1 MADQNELTQSYIT
14 ALGDAVA
21 EVVVFRDEVTLIV
34 PKARVVEVLTHLRD
48 EQKFEM
54 LTDETCVDYYP
65 REPRFGMIYH
75 LTSLSRSMKVR
86 VKAMLS
92 EYDATVPSAM
102 GVYRNAN
109 WLEREIYDLMGIV
122 FEGHPD
128 LRRIM
133 LPPDWQGHPLR
144 KEVPVNVEENAFSF
158 NRERIDAE
166 KPYAHE

>member
-1 MADQNELTQSYIT
+1 MADQSELTQSYIT
-14 ALGDAVA
+14 ELGDAVS

-34 PKARVVEVLTHLRD
+34 PKGRIVEVLTHLRD
-48 EQKFEM
+48 AQKFEM
-54 LTDETCVDYYP
+54 LSDETCVDYFP
-65 REPRFGMIYH
+65 REPRFGMIYQ
-75 LTSLSRSMKVR
+75 LTSLSRGMKVR

-92 EYDATVPSAM
+92 EYDAVVPSAM

-133 LPPDWQGHPLR
+133 LPPDYVGHPLR

-158 NRERIDAE
+158 NRERIDAQ

>member
-14 ALGDAVA
+14 ELGDAVS

-34 PKARVVEVLTHLRD
+34 PKARIVEVLTHLRD
-48 EQKFEM
+48 AQKFEM

-65 REPRFGMIYH
+65 REPRFGVIYH
-75 LTSLSRSMKVR
+75 LTSLSRGMKVR
-86 VKAMLS
+86 VKTMLS
-92 EYDATVPSAM
+92 EYDATVPSVM
-102 GVYRNAN
+102 DVYRNAN

-122 FEGHPD
+122 FEGHAD

-133 LPPDWQGHPLR
+133 LPPDWEGHPLR